1 MSAQVQDDLHGA
13 EQVLRRGAKLG
24 ASDGAL
30 ILLHGRGGAPA
41 EMLALGEELSQGD
54 MTLLAP
60 QAAGHTWYPNSFL
73 APISQNEPW
82 LTSAL
87 TRIEALVQQ
96 CNAAGVPSQRIG
108 IAGFSQ
114 GACLASEF
122 AAREPRQYAAIL
134 AFTGGLL
141 GPLGSNLHHAGSLQ
155 GTKILLSSGDPDPH
169 VPWSRVEETAEEF
182 RSMGAMVRTT
192 RLQGRP
198 HTILPEEIRTA
209 QELLHDGAS

>member
-13 EQVLRRGAKLG
+13 EQVLRRGAKPG

-96 CNAAGVPSQRIG
+96 CIAAGVPSQRIG
-108 IAGFSQ
+108 IVGFSQ

-122 AAREPRQYAAIL
+122 AARKPRQYAAVV

-141 GPLGSNLHHAGSLQ
+141 GPLGSNLHHGGSLQ
-155 GTKILLSSGDPDPH
+155 GTKVLLSSGDPDPH

-182 RSMGAMVRTT
+182 RSMGAVVRTT